1 MFVSLAMVAPLVSV
15 GIVKVYGPEME
26 RRMYDDLHTIAD
38 LKAEQ
43 LELWLAE
50 RRGDA
55 EVLAASQ
62 AFIERVANMQ
72 QTGGDRHEQLIRNR
86 LDAIMKAYSYE
97 SVLLLDSTGQTLL
110 TLGDQHDPREVSE
123 TLLSA
128 ASRSGQTQGSDLFL
142 DKNGRAWLDIVVPLV
157 SETPIRQTVALVV
170 LRANLGKFLL
180 PLVEKWPGSS
190 ASAEILLIREQDDTL
205 HYLNRRRHLKD
216 HSSPGE
222 IEPSTRND
230 LIGSIGAREP
240 TWGET
245 RGLDYRGEQVL
256 AAYRPISGSDWHLI
270 AKIDQREVLRQLW
283 TLVFWVNLVVLLA
296 ITAVSVVLLRLW
308 RQQRRAHQ
316 LALAVHTAEQDR
328 LLKYFYELPFIG
340 MAITAPDNK
349 RWLRFNNQL
358 CEILGYSR
366 EELSE
371 KDWLE
376 MTHPEDI
383 EKDMVEFE
391 RVMRGESDGYAMN
404 KRFIRKDGSTVM
416 ANLDVKCVR
425 RDDGRVH
432 YFVAMIRDITQQ
444 ENQKAEILAAR
455 SQLQA
460 TLDAIPDLLFELD
473 LEGRCHAYHSAR
485 TGFPA
490 LRAEELLGKKIS
502 EVLSPSAN
510 EVIVSAL
517 LEANEQGLS
526 SGKELELQFAQGTE
540 GTFWYELSVSRKHVD
555 PGLPPRFI
563 ILARD
568 VTERKAAEQHILNLA
583 HYDAL
588 TGLPNRALLSDR
600 MKVAIKRAAR
610 VLGRIAVLFVDLDRF
625 KPINDSLG
633 HEIGDRLLQ
642 VVAERMQ
649 AAIRSVDTVSRVGGD
664 EFVVLLGEID
674 TAEDAARVAEKLI
687 FTLSQPYHIEEH
699 ELSLTASVGICI
711 YPDNGTEPGILIRN
725 ADASMYTAKQSGRS
739 RYQFYSEDMTARALE
754 RLSLER
760 DLRGAVERGEMFL
773 VYQPQIELETG
784 HVIGAEVLLRW
795 RHAAQGLILP
805 QRFIPVAEDSGMI
818 LGIGEWALCQAC
830 QQAQLWR
837 DRGVPDMSISVNISV
852 VQFRQTDFIDV
863 VKRAL
868 EKSGLPPDRLELE
881 LTESVVMQ
889 GVEPALEKL
898 RQLAALGVK
907 VAIDDFGT
915 GYSSLSYLRQF
926 TVDRLKIDQSFVHD
940 LPGNTDAEAIAA
952 AIVAMGTSLGFRII
966 AEGVETKAQAEFL
979 QGILCKEGQGYLY
992 AWPMSAS
999 EFEQWV
1005 ATWKPCPAGR

>member
-1 MFVSLAMVAPLVSV
+1 MLRRPVWLLVLLYAAFSMLWMAAAGYLISLTLDDPALRSQASFIKELVLVIASSGLFYALLKLARDTLVPPSIPSPDSVRFQLNRLTLMFVSLAMVAPLVSV

-26 RRMYDDLHTIAD
+26 RRMYEDLHTIAD

-62 AFIERVANMQ
+62 AFIERVSNMQ

-97 SVLLLDSTGQTLL
+97 SVLLLDSTGRTLL
-110 TLGDQHDPREVSE
+110 TLGDQYDPREVSE

-404 KRFIRKDGSTVM
+404 KRFIRKDGSIVM

-444 ENQKAEILAAR
+444 ENQKAEILAAQ

-502 EVLSPSAN
+502 E
-510 EVIVSAL
+510 
-517 LEANEQGLS
+517 
-526 SGKELELQFAQGTE
+526 
-540 GTFWYELSVSRKHVD
+540 
-555 PGLPPRFI
+555 
-563 ILARD
+563 
-568 VTERKAAEQHILNLA
+568 
-583 HYDAL
+583 
-588 TGLPNRALLSDR
+588 
-600 MKVAIKRAAR
+600 
-610 VLGRIAVLFVDLDRF
+610 
-625 KPINDSLG
+625 
-633 HEIGDRLLQ
+633 
-642 VVAERMQ
+642 
-649 AAIRSVDTVSRVGGD
+649 
-664 EFVVLLGEID
+664 
-674 TAEDAARVAEKLI
+674 
-687 FTLSQPYHIEEH
+687 
-699 ELSLTASVGICI
+699 
-711 YPDNGTEPGILIRN
+711 
-725 ADASMYTAKQSGRS
+725 
-739 RYQFYSEDMTARALE
+739 
-754 RLSLER
+754 
-760 DLRGAVERGEMFL
+760 
-773 VYQPQIELETG
+773 
-784 HVIGAEVLLRW
+784 
-795 RHAAQGLILP
+795 
-805 QRFIPVAEDSGMI
+805 
-818 LGIGEWALCQAC
+818 
-830 QQAQLWR
+830 
-837 DRGVPDMSISVNISV
+837 
-852 VQFRQTDFIDV
+852 
-863 VKRAL
+863 
-868 EKSGLPPDRLELE
+868 
-881 LTESVVMQ
+881 
-889 GVEPALEKL
+889 
-898 RQLAALGVK
+898 
-907 VAIDDFGT
+907 
-915 GYSSLSYLRQF
+915 
-926 TVDRLKIDQSFVHD
+926 
-940 LPGNTDAEAIAA
+940 
-952 AIVAMGTSLGFRII
+952 
-966 AEGVETKAQAEFL
+966 
-979 QGILCKEGQGYLY
+979 
-992 AWPMSAS
+992 
-999 EFEQWV
+999 
-1005 ATWKPCPAGR
+1005 